1 MRIELEQPDRSG
13 LEDATSA
20 LASWQDDAAPFQLHP
35 GDLGWLWRFGV
46 ESTAATTRIWRRD
59 GEVVAV
65 GELDGQELV
74 RLGIAP
80 DAQHD
85 ESVAWQLAE
94 DLCDPGRGVLG
105 TGEVAVEAPPGALLR
120 DLLATRGWE
129 PAESWTP
136 LRRSLDDP
144 VEVLGVRIET
154 VGQDELGDR
163 VAVQRAAF
171 PRSTFTAERW
181 RDMAAGPAYADARC
195 LVAYDGAGVA
205 VGTVT
210 VWSAGPGRPGLLEP
224 MGVHHEHRGRGHG
237 RAITVAA
244 AAALRD
250 LGASSATVCTPTVN
264 AGGVAT
270 YRAAG
275 FRPMPERLDLRRP
288 AASAH

>member
-1 MRIELEQPDRSG
+1 MTIELETPDRPG
-13 LEDATSA
+13 LEDAVAA
-20 LASWQDDAAPFQLHP
+20 LARWQDDAAPFQLHP

-46 ESTAATTRIWRRD
+46 EATAAATRIWRRD
-59 GEVVAV
+59 AEIVAV
-65 GELDGQELV
+65 GELDGHALV

-85 ESVAWQLAE
+85 EPLARQLVE
-94 DLCDPGRGVLG
+94 DLSRPERGVLHA
-105 TGEVAVEAPPGALLR
+105 GEVAVEAPPGALLR
-120 DLLATRGWE
+120 DLLTAQGWE

-136 LRRSLDDP
+136 LQRSLADP
-144 VEVLGVRIET
+144 VEDPGLRIEV
-154 VGQDELGDR
+154 VGPGELEDR

-171 PRSTFTAERW
+171 PRSTFTLERW
-181 RDMAAGPAYADARC
+181 REMAAGPAYADARC

-205 VGTVT
+205 VGTAT

-244 AAALRD
+244 AAALREM
-250 LGASSATVCTPTVN
+250 GASSATVCTPTIN

-275 FRPMPERLDLRRP
+275 FQPLPARLDLRRP
-288 AASAH
+288 GGSAP